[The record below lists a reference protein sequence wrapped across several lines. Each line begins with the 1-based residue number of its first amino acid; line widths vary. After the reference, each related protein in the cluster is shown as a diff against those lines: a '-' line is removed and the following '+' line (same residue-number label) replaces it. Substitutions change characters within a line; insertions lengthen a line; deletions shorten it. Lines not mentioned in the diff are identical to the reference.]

1 MITLLFY
8 IINIIKILSYIPTEF
23 TISPLNYSPYLRDTC
38 TCDLT
43 YKVCDR
49 NCGCD
54 PFCDFSKYGF
64 FDDFFEEYVESN
76 VILPESVNSVPI
88 CSAEHY
94 VIGDLYNPLSVGY
107 QILKKG
113 MCLKKKDQ
121 EFDIIENPEKIKDII
136 STEQIDSENM
146 KKFFLQTP
154 VSNSFNDNYQNIEYF
169 VFPVMA
175 PSGMC
180 MEGYPIK
187 PGEDKTVI
195 CSIQG
200 NNLSDFNTKVNDYI
214 NPPNNMIT
222 NFTLYENNIYE
233 NRNDTNDTNII
244 KKIIINIEINE
255 QNDLNFCNNN
265 NQCKY
270 HYYYRNISENNA
282 RIISDVTFVIKFFV
296 FDSEF
301 NVLVPKKSGNPG
313 YIIGSPIR
321 FGEKKDNYI
330 YPFYRSRLFLGL
342 NSSNNNC
349 VERFTI
355 NNNDIFY
362 EDLILSNSI
371 TFENRTLF
379 TCYLNKEQNS
389 NLNSDSTLIK
399 QVIYGY
405 FTQPNYILE
414 FGNSMISDS
423 NDITINLEQKDGTY
437 NYFIVN
443 IFYQYVGLKQNPQR
457 KIKRVECNK
466 AYIIE
471 NDNAVYIE
479 FLFINQNVELKK
491 EEVPAPIIIKWP
503 HNWLYPFRIGT
514 TNYEEK

>member
-1 MITLLFY
+1 MIKLLFFITY
-8 IINIIKILSYIPTEF
+8 ILKILSYIPIEYQVEGNNQDYY
-23 TISPLNYSPYLRDTC
+23 IQNTC

-43 YKVCDR
+43 YKICDR
-49 NCGCD
+49 NCCCD
-54 PFCDFSKYGF
+54 PDCDFSNYGYF
-64 FDDFFEEYVESN
+64 EDFFEECVESN
-76 VILPESVNSVPI
+76 VILPNSFNAIPI
-88 CSAEHY
+88 CSSERF
-94 VIGDLYNPLSVGY
+94 VIGDLYNPLNAGY

-113 MCLKKKDQ
+113 MCLKDEYKSFDTNEIEDPENKINKLKDF
-121 EFDIIENPEKIKDII
+121 ESRKEI
-136 STEQIDSENM
+136 
-146 KKFFLQTP
+146 
-154 VSNSFNDNYQNIEYF
+154 NSDDMNNVFRNDLNNNDNNQIIQDIL
-169 VFPVMA
+169 FPVMS

-180 MEGYPIK
+180 MKGYPIK
-187 PGEDKTVI
+187 LGEDRTVI
-195 CSIQG
+195 CSIQSSSARFNDLVKEYFSQTYVTEQFLI
-200 NNLSDFNTKVNDYI
+200 NNNNKIENITSQTNIIIKKVEIYKNI
-214 NPPNNMIT
+214 NE
-222 NFTLYENNIYE
+222 ENNINIYLYYT
-233 NRNDTNDTNII
+233 NNDAAQE
-244 KKIIINIEINE
+244 EI
-255 QNDLNFCNNN
+255 
-265 NQCKY
+265 
-270 HYYYRNISENNA
+270 
-282 RIISDVTFVIKFFV
+282 IISDVTFVVNFIV
-296 FDSEF
+296 PDPDW
-301 NVLVPKKSGNPG
+301 NIDVLKKSGNPG

-321 FGEKKDNYI
+321 FGEKKNNYI

-342 NSSNNNC
+342 DSSKDSSNNC

-355 NNNDIFY
+355 NNDDIFY

-379 TCYLNKEQNS
+379 TCYYKKEQNQ

-399 QVIYGY
+399 QVIYSY